1 MSTYGASMQYTIGT
15 ALSRALDNGHEV
27 EVLVEGQWLTGRV
40 VASDGVGLV
49 LETTET
55 EHSVVRMDS
64 INAVRVFA
72 AVPNRKRIPAGIR
85 LVEDRLRDGA
95 MPMPGPRVPV
105 E

>member
-1 MSTYGASMQYTIGT
+1 MSTYNTSMQYTIGT
-15 ALSRALDNGHEV
+15 ALSRALDAGHDV
-27 EVLVEGQWLTGRV
+27 EVLVEGQWLSGRV

-49 LETTET
+49 LESSET
-55 EHSVVRMDS
+55 EHSVVRMES

-72 AVPNRKRIPAGIR
+72 ATPHRKRIPAGAR
-85 LVEDRLRDGA
+85 LAEERLRDGS

>member
-1 MSTYGASMQYTIGT
+1 MTGFNSTMQYTIGT
-15 ALSRALDNGHEV
+15 ALSRALDAGHDV
-27 EVLVEGQWLTGRV
+27 EVLVEGQWLAGRV

-72 AVPNRKRIPAGIR
+72 ATPNRPR
-85 LVEDRLRDGA
+85 LRAARGDDRLHDGS
-95 MPMPGPRVPV
+95 MPMPGPRVSA